1 MDMERIPCRQH
12 FVGGK
17 VVEGRV
23 VGFGGLRFF
32 LLKMIDGCFGGKYG
46 NIPCKDDQRVE
57 RSERAKV
64 ASMVCSKKV
73 KCEDVTCTFVPTT
86 SQFNFSI

>member
-32 LLKMIDGCFGGKYG
+32 LLLKMIDGCFGGNYG
-46 NIPCKDDQRVE
+46 NIPGGKTIRE
-57 RSERAKV
+57 LSGARELK
-64 ASMVCSKKV
+64 
-73 KCEDVTCTFVPTT
+73 
-86 SQFNFSI
+86 